1 MLLRRLVALGL
12 VPVLAGCSGGRA
24 PGALSS
30 GQPTLPSSGKA
41 TVTACPAPPRTTIEW
56 PAGIP
61 ANFPKP
67 PGGRLVKATNTATG
81 VHSVQLV
88 TPVSLH
94 ESVLFMLDALPRAGY
109 KLGRGDAERYEADAP
124 FRVGDLQ
131 GVVRLVA
138 TEKNCQTTWLIAV
151 LSSAGSPGTP
161 LLPAGSPSPSPSL
174 PFG

>member
-1 MLLRRLVALGL
+1 M
-12 VPVLAGCSGGRA
+12 P
-24 PGALSS
+24 P
-30 GQPTLPSSGKA
+30 PS
-41 TVTACPAPPRTTIEW
+41 TITW

-67 PGGRLVKATNTATG
+67 PGGRIVDTTNTATG

-94 ESVLFMLDALPRAGY
+94 ESVLFMLEALPRAGY

-124 FRVGDLQ
+124 FRAGDLR

-138 TEKNCQTTWLIAV
+138 TEQSCETTWLIAV
-151 LSSAGSPGTP
+151 LSTAGAPGTP
-161 LLPAGSPSPSPSL
+161 LLPARSPSPSPSL